1 MPEQKTV
8 IAEAAEVL
16 TQPFTHTVVGQVDDY
31 CAYLSR
37 FDGAHKF
44 HEHAKDE
51 MYLVLEG
58 EIFIDYYDGPSVP
71 VRQGEVLGVVGVAG
85 NGQKPLVETICGL
98 RRPASGT
105 IKILGKNWD
114 QFYAR
119 HSWDG
124 NLIYIPEDRRG
135 LATCLDLDLVE
146 EARRDMP
153 FLRDRRPDTYGPLL
167 KS

>member
-37 FDGAHKF
+37 FDGTYKF

-58 EIFIDYYDGPSVP
+58 EMFIDYYDGPSVP
-71 VRQGEVLGVVGVAG
+71 VRQGEVLVVRAG
-85 NGQKPLVETICGL
+85 E
-98 RRPASGT
+98 
-105 IKILGKNWD
+105 
-114 QFYAR
+114 R
-119 HSWDG
+119 HRSRA
-124 NLIYIPEDRRG
+124 E
-135 LATCLDLDLVE
+135 E
-146 EARRDMP
+146 EALVLI
-153 FLRDRRPDTYGPLL
+153 FKAAYLFAE
-167 KS
+167 